1 VNAQA
6 IVQLMRV
13 LVQLGISVE
22 QYRAAVNNPDM
33 SDEELAEHINANT
46 DKLLELRDRDHS

>member
-1 VNAQA
+1 MNAQA

-33 SDEELAEHINANT
+33 SDEELAEHINSNT